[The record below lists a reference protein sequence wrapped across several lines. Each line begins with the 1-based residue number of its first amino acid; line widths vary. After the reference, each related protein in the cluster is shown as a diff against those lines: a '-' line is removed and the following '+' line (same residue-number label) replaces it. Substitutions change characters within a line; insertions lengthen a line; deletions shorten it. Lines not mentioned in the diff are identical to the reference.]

1 VHHPSS
7 RPPRVRSEV
16 RRKRGGVRVLS
27 HLDTALAAAYASA
40 VAGVVPAVEGR
51 LRPEVVADRIRSASE
66 VPPAIVLGDWR
77 AAASR
82 FHVAASAFDGPV
94 LRTDV
99 AECYASI
106 SAEVVADALDRLGA
120 SGDAIRRCART
131 MRELADEGVAGLP
144 IGPPASAVLAN
155 AVLLAGD
162 EVLARSGAPFLR
174 WVDDWCIR
182 VGSEDHACDLLGRL
196 GGALSSAGLR
206 LNDAKTVV
214 TDGWDAGGWP
224 GSSEYHRPAH
234 AHPLSFVAR
243 ADAVVPRHR
252 GVGAGGWAARGA
264 GGER

>member
-1 VHHPSS
+1 MHHPSS

-162 EVLARSGAPFLR
+162 EVLAHSGAPFLR